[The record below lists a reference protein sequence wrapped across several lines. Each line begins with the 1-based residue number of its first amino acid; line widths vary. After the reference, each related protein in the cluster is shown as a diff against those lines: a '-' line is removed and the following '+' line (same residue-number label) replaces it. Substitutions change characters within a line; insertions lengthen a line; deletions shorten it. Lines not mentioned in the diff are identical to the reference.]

1 MAENSRRRWVPI
13 AAGGVAL
20 LGVGIGGALWWA
32 DRQHYESTDNAFVAA
47 DKVTVAPLVDGY
59 VSQVLV
65 DDNQTV
71 RAGQVLVRI
80 DPATLKARLAQA
92 DANAS
97 ALTAGIAQVDDKA
110 RLEQAM
116 IAQRAAAVE
125 SAIAQARMA
134 DEEMARYGSLARSG
148 WASTQREQSARMAKD
163 QAEAAVAQ
171 AKAALEAER
180 RAAQSLGSARS
191 QSVAQADA
199 ARAAAEQTRIDLSRT
214 EIRAPVA
221 GVVGAR
227 GVRIGQYVRPGGGL
241 MSIVP
246 LSDAYVVANFKET
259 QVSRLRIGQAVEI
272 HADAFG
278 KETIKGRVDSFAP
291 ATGAEFALIPVEN
304 AVGNFTKITQRLPV
318 RIAIDRNQR
327 LAGGLR
333 PGLSLKV
340 KVDVTR
346 DTGPSFAEAGQTAPT
361 QFARSTVQR

>member
-1 MAENSRRRWVPI
+1 MAGLPKGRLIPI
-13 AAGGVAL
+13 FAGGAAAVAVA
-20 LGVGIGGALWWA
+20 VGGGMWWV
-32 DRQHYESTDNAFVAA
+32 DRQKYEATDNAFVAA
-47 DKVTVAPLVDGY
+47 DKVTIAPLVDGY
-59 VSQVLV
+59 VAEVLV

-71 RAGQVLVRI
+71 RPGQVLVRI

-92 DANAS
+92 EANAR
-97 ALTAGIAQVDDKA
+97 ALEAAVAAVDDKA

-116 IAQRAAAVE
+116 IAQKAAAVR
-125 SAIAQARMA
+125 SA
-134 DEEMARYGSLARSG
+134 D
-148 WASTQREQSARMAKD
+148 
-163 QAEAAVAQ
+163 AQ
-171 AKAALEAER
+171 AKWAASEMNRYGQLAQSGWVSPQRAQTARTAQEQAAAGVTQAQAALEAER
-180 RAAQSLGSARS
+180 RVAQSLGSAKD
-191 QSVAQADA
+191 QSLAQAAA

-227 GVRIGQYVRPGGGL
+227 GVRVGQYVRPGGAM

-246 LSDAYVVANFKET
+246 LADAYVVANFKET
-259 QVSRLRIGQAVEI
+259 QVARLRIGQPVTI

-278 KETIKGRVDSFAP
+278 DEPIRGRIASFAP

-318 RIAIDRNQR
+318 RIAIDRNQK

-346 DTGPSFAEAGQTAPT
+346 DTGPSFAESATTPAQLAWL
-361 QFARSTVQR
+361 